1 MTGGLPEELATET
14 GLSASFAPRGTRVIP
29 VSGEGDEAGTRWQR
43 SLRITQDKE
52 PLAFGSLLLCSPCP
66 AVCTALCTCALCC
79 RRGKG
84 EDGKGITFIKETPLP
99 LAGHF
104 QHGSCFWGRS
114 CVPRPGPGT
123 SLRLCRSR
131 YNQAESGRVLDIS
144 VLGMR
149 KLKPKV
155 ICSK

>member
-1 MTGGLPEELATET
+1 MGQEATTEPGEQVTGGLHEGLATET
-14 GLSASFAPRGTRVIP
+14 GPSASFAPRGTRVIL

-52 PLAFGSLLLCSPCP
+52 PFAFGSLLLCSPCP

-84 EDGKGITFIKETPLP
+84 EEGKGITFIKETPLP
-99 LAGHF
+99 LARHF
-104 QHGSCFWGRS
+104 QHGLCFWGRS

-123 SLRLCRSR
+123 LLRLCRSR
-131 YNQAESGRVLDIS
+131 FNQAKSRGVFSSSRS
-144 VLGMR
+144 
-149 KLKPKV
+149 
-155 ICSK
+155 